1 MNPQVTEVHDK
12 IREVSGMNHH
22 GYDGLLVI
30 SMSHGAEDRLSF
42 NGGSIAVKSDLL
54 APFKGDE
61 TELNKFSSNQKN

>member
-1 MNPQVTEVHDK
+1 MNPQDTEVHDK

-22 GYDGLLVI
+22 GHDGLLVI
-30 SMSHGAEDRLSF
+30 SMSHGAEDRLCF
-42 NGGSIAVKSDLL
+42 KGGDIAVKSDLL